1 MSERSRAALIWKVES
16 HISDRFCAILWCS
29 VNTCSARRR
38 SKKGPYD
45 PTTATSMETS
55 LENSLR
61 ILLNFFAIISIRPVT
76 YKKGILVGAEERGPL
91 PRSDR
96 DGRIYRLGVPVLK

>member
-1 MSERSRAALIWKVES
+1 MSERSCAGPISKVER

-29 VNTCSARRR
+29 VNTCSARYR
-38 SKKGPYD
+38 SKEGPHD

-55 LENSLR
+55 LNNRLR

-76 YKKGILVGAEERGPL
+76 YKKGILVGAEERGPS

-96 DGRIYRLGVPVLK
+96 DGRIYRLAVPILK